1 MAQLQQKLEAISGF
15 GIWHYLSNLKQIMVL
30 LLLPVVVVVAILVVV
45 VVVLWPSL
53 LVIAGN

>member
-1 MAQLQQKLEAISGF
+1 MAQHQQKLEAISGF

-30 LLLPVVVVVAILVVV
+30 LLLPVVVVVIVV